1 MELVREQKRHLP
13 NSGGIKMLHLIQE
26 DLTKM
31 RIDIGRDRFFALL
44 GRHDLLVKRK
54 KRTVITTNSNH
65 PFKIY
70 SNLIKD
76 LEITTVF
83 QVLVADITYIRTMQG
98 FMYLAL
104 VTDAFSRKILGWS
117 LSDSL
122 ELAGCLSALK
132 MALKP
137 ISKSFAKKHICF
149 HHSDRGSQYCAY
161 AYTDLLKNYHFKISM
176 AAAGNCY
183 ENATAERMNGI
194 LKTEFELHQNFNSKS
209 TALKSVK
216 NAIKL
221 YNHKRPHRSLML
233 KTPQYVFDSTFKEL
247 FV

>member
-1 MELVREQKRHLP
+1 MELVREQKQLLP
-13 NSGGIKMLHLIQE
+13 NSGGIKMRHLIQA

-31 RIDIGRDRFFALL
+31 NIDIGRDRFFTLL

-70 SNLIKD
+70 SNLVKD
-76 LEITTVF
+76 LDITTVF
-83 QVLVADITYIRTMQG
+83 HVLVADITYIRTLEG
-98 FMYLAL
+98 FLYLAL
-104 VTDAFSRKILGWS
+104 LTDAFSRKILGWS

-122 ELAGCLSALK
+122 ELEGCLSALK

-137 ISKSFAKKHICF
+137 ISKSFAEKQTCF
-149 HHSDRGSQYCAY
+149 HHSDRGSQYCSY
-161 AYTDLLKNYHFKISM
+161 AYTDLLKDYHFKISM

-183 ENATAERMNGI
+183 ENAKAERVNGI
-194 LKTEFELHQNFNSKS
+194 LKTEFELHQNFISKK
-209 TALKSVK
+209 AAFKSVK
-216 NAIKL
+216 NAIEL
-221 YNHKRPHRSLML
+221 YNNKRPHRSLNL
-233 KTPQYVFDSTFKEL
+233 ETPQLVFDSTFKEL